1 MFSVTSYALLRAQ
14 HRLDNSSSVYFN
26 WSKFLKVPEIFFLL
40 KFEATTELLQKKVD
54 GIYSEPCWAVL
65 YNVFGLSSEQ
75 RYKAYP
81 LPLYLTY
88 WKGIIHWT
96 KTLVT
101 HNQFMLRHFI
111 LLCIFLFPIE
121 CLVWFTLWSNN
132 IQIWFNIIRCPTVY
146 FN

>member
-26 WSKFLKVPEIFFLL
+26 WSKFLKIPEIFFLL

-101 HNQFMLRHFI
+101 RNQFMLRHFI

-132 IQIWFNIIRCPTVY
+132 IQIWFDIIRCPTVY